1 MLKKSLRLKEMIV
14 SAEPKLFLI
23 LDDEE
28 SIRRSIAAF
37 MEDEG
42 YIVFQASTGEDAL
55 EVVKNH
61 AINEAV
67 VDIRLPGMDGDTFI
81 IEARKIL
88 PDIRFV
94 IHTGS
99 SEYVPSEGV
108 KSCGI
113 TEEKIFFKPTK
124 NLKDICQALKR

>member
-113 TEEKIFFKPTK
+113 NEEKIF
-124 NLKDICQALKR
+124 